1 MYREARVSTFSFT
14 MKNEGLQRKA
24 RVTTFLV
31 QKKKKKRGCVQRGKI
46 FNFFGSKIK
55 TTICTEKH
63 ELRLLGL
70 RKKNEDIY
78 RDARVST
85 FLRCE
90 CTFLSG
96 TCNAHGGKDSSGG
109 NTEFW
114 RGVSLL
120 LKLFHSSI
128 S

>member
-1 MYREARVSTFSFT
+1 MYREARVSTFWFT

-31 QKKKKKRGCVQRGKI
+31 QKKKKTRMCTKRKDFRLFWFKNKNDHMYREARVTTSWVQKEKRGY
-46 FNFFGSKIK
+46 
-55 TTICTEKH
+55 
-63 ELRLLGL
+63 
-70 RKKNEDIY
+70 IY

-96 TCNAHGGKDSSGG
+96 AYNAHGGKDSSGG
-109 NTEFW
+109 NTEF
-114 RGVSLL
+114 
-120 LKLFHSSI
+120 
-128 S
+128 